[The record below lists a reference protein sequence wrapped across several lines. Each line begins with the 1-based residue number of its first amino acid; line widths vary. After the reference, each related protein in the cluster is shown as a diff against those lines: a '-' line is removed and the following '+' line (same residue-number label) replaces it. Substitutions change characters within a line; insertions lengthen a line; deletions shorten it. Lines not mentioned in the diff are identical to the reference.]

1 MLIQV
6 LGPGC
11 PKCVEL
17 EKSVREVVA
26 EAGVEA
32 LVEKITDFQK
42 IAAFGVMAT
51 PGVVVDG
58 QVKVVGRVPSKAELK
73 EWIAG

>member
-11 PKCVEL
+11 PKCAEL
-17 EKSVREVVA
+17 EKTVHEVVA
-26 EAGVEA
+26 EAGVDA

-58 QVKVVGRVPSKAELK
+58 QVKAVGRVPSKAELAS
-73 EWIAG
+73 WIVG